1 MWVMDD
7 VARKRTSR
15 EEWRKRVERW
25 KDSGLTAKQ
34 FAADTGIN
42 AGTLQF
48 WSCKLK
54 RGDRKVRKSRKLT
67 ATLTASSVVE
77 IHPTSKAARDISF
90 EIELVNGR
98 RVRVGPGFVPETL
111 KVLLAVVEAA

>member
-7 VARKRTSR
+7 VARKRTSP

-34 FAADTGIN
+34 FAADMGIN

-54 RGDRKVRKSRKLT
+54 RGDRKVRKSRLLT
-67 ATLTASSVVE
+67 TLAAASLVE
-77 IHPTSKAARDISF
+77 IQSTTGAARDTSF

-98 RVRVGPGFVPETL
+98 RVRVGAGFVPEAL
-111 KVLLAVVEAA
+111 KMLLAVVEAA

>member
-7 VARKRTSR
+7 VARKRTSP
-15 EEWRKRVERW
+15 EEWRKRVEHW

-54 RGDRKVRKSRKLT
+54 RGNRKVRKSGRLPP
-67 ATLTASSVVE
+67 TLAASSVIE
-77 IHPTSKAARDISF
+77 IHPTADAAR
-90 EIELVNGR
+90 
-98 RVRVGPGFVPETL
+98 
-111 KVLLAVVEAA
+111 